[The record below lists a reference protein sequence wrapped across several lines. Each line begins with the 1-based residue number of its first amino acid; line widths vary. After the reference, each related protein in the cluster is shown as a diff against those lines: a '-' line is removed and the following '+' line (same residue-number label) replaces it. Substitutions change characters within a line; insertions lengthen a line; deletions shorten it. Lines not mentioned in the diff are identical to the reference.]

1 MIVVNDGRYK
11 VRWRPGMTVRDV
23 LKELKFS
30 FPRLVISVNG
40 TIVPRDQWDTYL
52 LQDGDRV
59 KVIHMTA
66 GG

>member
-1 MIVVNDGRYK
+1 MIRVNNGRYT
-11 VRWRPGMTVRDV
+11 VRWRPGMTLRD
-23 LKELKFS
+23 LLRELHFS

-40 TIVPRDQWDTYL
+40 TIVPQDRWDTYT
-52 LQDGDRV
+52 LQDGDEV

>member
-11 VRWRPGMTVRDV
+11 VRWRPGMTVQD
-23 LKELKFS
+23 LLDELRFT

-40 TIVPRDQWDTYL
+40 TIVPREEWPQRQ
-52 LQDGDRV
+52 LQDGDKV